1 MINLSILQVGETR
14 TDPISHV
21 FPSAVWAQ
29 GRERLLPELLCKLAH
44 LAHLS
49 PIFAFATFALVC
61 HLVTTYCLI
70 VR

>member
-1 MINLSILQVGETR
+1 MMISLSILQVGETR

-29 GRERLLPELLCKLAH
+29 GRERLLPELLCKLTH

-49 PIFAFATFALVC
+49 PICPPPTHTPLRLVATW
-61 HLVTTYCLI
+61 
-70 VR
+70 